1 MALCVSKVID
11 LPNAVFSAGG
21 HNRTDSVATLRAATS
36 PAHQQLTTIP
46 PGLQIDV
53 EAESN
58 AKAAA
63 EKAMDKMKRVA
74 EGIKFLKQGA
84 GVAATVGAFAGG
96 TLLMSC
102 MSIVS
107 DIWDN
112 VQVRPS
118 VLSFAPLAE
127 SLRC

>member
-1 MALCVSKVID
+1 
-11 LPNAVFSAGG
+11 
-21 HNRTDSVATLRAATS
+21 
-36 PAHQQLTTIP
+36 
-46 PGLQIDV
+46 
-53 EAESN
+53 
-58 AKAAA
+58 
-63 EKAMDKMKRVA
+63 MDKMKRVA

-112 VQVRPS
+112 VQVRPPCCFS
-118 VLSFAPLAE
+118 CLVAE
-127 SLRC
+127 SEWLTGRSRLV